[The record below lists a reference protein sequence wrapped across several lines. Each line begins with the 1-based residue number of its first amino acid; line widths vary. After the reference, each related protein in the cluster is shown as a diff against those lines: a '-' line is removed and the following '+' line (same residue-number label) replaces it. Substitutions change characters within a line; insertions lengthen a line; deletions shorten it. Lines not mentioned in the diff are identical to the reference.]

1 MASTCLNS
9 IIWARVTHRC
19 QTKINRSWVADSNLK
34 TTMVAKWEL
43 GTEIIMTMTAKMAA
57 LEKENEGQ
65 RTMWR
70 DVTSNAII
78 A

>member
-1 MASTCLNS
+1 
-9 IIWARVTHRC
+9 
-19 QTKINRSWVADSNLK
+19 
-34 TTMVAKWEL
+34 MVAKWEL

-57 LEKENEGQ
+57 LAKENAGQ
-65 RTMWR
+65 RTTWR